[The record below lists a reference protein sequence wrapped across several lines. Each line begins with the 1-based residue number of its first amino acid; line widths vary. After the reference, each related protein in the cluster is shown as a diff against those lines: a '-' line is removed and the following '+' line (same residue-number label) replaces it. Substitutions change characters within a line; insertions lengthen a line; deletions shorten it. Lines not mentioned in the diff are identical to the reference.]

1 MDGTLLCNSFPLS
14 HCQLKHFSL
23 PPGFPHLFPPSP
35 PEYTRPIHKCF
46 LLKSM
51 CREKLLNQSDLIRD
65 AFLSSSSIVTQ
76 VLIIYYASLSTG
88 AFCAHPHSTPAS
100 SCFPGAQQGRTSAP
114 VTSPQAFGTAS
125 RQPPPYPR
133 ASKAKL
139 EEPPSVPSRSQR
151 FGQHRVAVICCTCDG
166 YCTPVQ
172 VSLLGMA
179 LLDHDSS
186 HHTVPK
192 PKMCLLPPMTLPHS
206 QPLADTAR
214 RCFFLGWLGPA
225 QQPECFPWFKHVP
238 CSGL

>member
-35 PEYTRPIHKCF
+35 PEYTRPIHKYF

-100 SCFPGAQQGRTSAP
+100 SCLPGAQQGRTSAP

-125 RQPPPYPR
+125 RQPPLIP
-133 ASKAKL
+133 
-139 EEPPSVPSRSQR
+139 EPLRPNWRSHLQCPA
-151 FGQHRVAVICCTCDG
+151 GANALGSTG
-166 YCTPVQ
+166 
-172 VSLLGMA
+172 LL
-179 LLDHDSS
+179 
-186 HHTVPK
+186 
-192 PKMCLLPPMTLPHS
+192 
-206 QPLADTAR
+206 
-214 RCFFLGWLGPA
+214 
-225 QQPECFPWFKHVP
+225 
-238 CSGL
+238 